1 MSVENR
7 LLNDVCFCN
16 VRVLSGTRAAKRRVD
31 HLKGRPKNGLLFL
44 RFGEAS
50 FCDTLGYSTTV
61 REGELLFI
69 PRGMKYYM
77 EYEAPENSFVLINF
91 DTIKENGDPTIIFD
105 GFRLVARDDES
116 KRIEKIMTSFEL
128 CEKSRDTSSYM
139 RKKELLYRLFGL
151 ISRSSSFV
159 SSDDDFARIL
169 EGVRMLEETYLENLP
184 ISTFAAASHFS
195 VNSFRRHF
203 LKCFGIS
210 PVKYRNDLRIKRAQ
224 ELLTDGGFTVSEAA
238 YASGFDNVG
247 YFCRY
252 YLKTYGETPSDTK
265 KRFVGGK

>member
-7 LLNDVCFCN
+7 LLNDVCFCK
-16 VRVLSGTRAAKRRVD
+16 VRVLSGKRVAKRRVD
-31 HLKGRPKNGLLFL
+31 HLKGRPKNGLFFV

-50 FCDTLGYSTTV
+50 FCDALGCSTTV

-151 ISRSSSFV
+151 ISRTSSFV

-184 ISTFAAASHFS
+184 ISTFAEACHFS

-252 YLKTYGETPSDTK
+252 YLKTYGETPSETK
-265 KRFVGGK
+265 RRFAIEK